1 MKTLFIAVIALFTSA
16 ISTISSAMPIADQAE
31 TTPQILWQVQGFN
44 MPESVVYDEKRKR
57 YYVSNV
63 HENPLLQ
70 DHNGSIGW
78 IGEDGLTS
86 ELEWITGLS
95 SPKGLLLDGEY
106 LYAADVKELVVM
118 NVDTGL
124 ITARYEVPN
133 SGVLNGIAISKA
145 GQVFVSDWSGN
156 AIYVLTD
163 NQLSIWLEEND
174 LESPNGLFI
183 KNGYIYVGAWGTGV
197 QSDFTTLTSGSL
209 KRISIRHKTIETL
222 SDGERWMNLDGIHPL
237 KRRQWLATDF
247 IRGRLLKLNSTGDI
261 IQEWLLEPSA
271 ADFYFNAQTGLLV
284 VPYLMGQKV
293 VAYSLYH

>member
-1 MKTLFIAVIALFTSA
+1 MKVLAMSLFLVMVS
-16 ISTISSAMPIADQAE
+16 ISVRAEMP
-31 TTPQILWQVQGFN
+31 PQVLWEVHGFK
-44 MPESVVYDEKRKR
+44 MPESVVHDTKRKR

-63 HENPLLQ
+63 NENPLGQ
-70 DHNGSIGW
+70 DYNGSIGW
-78 IGEDGLTS
+78 IDENGSTS

-95 SPKGLLLDGEY
+95 SPKGLLLDGDY

-133 SGVLNGIAISKA
+133 SGVLNGIAISKS

-163 NQLSIWLEEND
+163 NELSIWLEDDD

-197 QSDFTTLTSGSL
+197 QSDFSTQTSGSL

-247 IRGRLLKLNSTGDI
+247 IRGMLLKLNSKGDI
-261 IQEWLLEPSA
+261 IQEWPLESSA
-271 ADFYFNAQTGLLV
+271 ADFYFNHQTGLLL